1 MPESVGLKH
10 AGQGGMNVP
19 KASCQAEITGVDYN
33 PFHAARRD
41 VYFAMVM
48 AGVGVLEMSVT
59 VI

>member
-19 KASCQAEITGVDYN
+19 KASCQAEISGVDHK

>member
-1 MPESVGLKH
+1 
-10 AGQGGMNVP
+10 MNVP
-19 KASCQAEITGVDYN
+19 KASCQAEISGVDHN

>member
-1 MPESVGLKH
+1 MNAPE
-10 AGQGGMNVP
+10 
-19 KASCQAEITGVDYN
+19 ASCQAEISGVDHN

-41 VYFAMVM
+41 VYLAMVM

>member
-1 MPESVGLKH
+1 VPESVGLKH

-19 KASCQAEITGVDYN
+19 KASCQAEISGVDHN